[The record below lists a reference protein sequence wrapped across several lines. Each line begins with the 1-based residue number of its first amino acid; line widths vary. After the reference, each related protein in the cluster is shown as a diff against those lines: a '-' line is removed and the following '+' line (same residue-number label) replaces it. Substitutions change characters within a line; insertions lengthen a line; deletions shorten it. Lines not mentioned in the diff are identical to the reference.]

1 MSIRS
6 SVLSAVSA
14 ALLCL
19 LPHLAAS
26 ADTIDTIKKTST
38 ITIGYRADSAP
49 FSSQGADGKPTG
61 YSVALCLDIAKAIA
75 QTQGIKG
82 LKVLFQTVKATDRFE
97 ALRAGKIDILCEGTS
112 ETIQRME
119 TLDFT
124 LQTFVSGASLMVRA
138 DQQISGL
145 QDLAGKKIGVLKNT
159 TTADGLRGTL
169 KKGNIAAD
177 VAMFDDHDAGLAALE
192 EKAIDAYFADREL
205 LIGLQARAKTPEAL
219 LVAEEY
225 LTNEPYALA
234 IRQNDYRLKLI
245 ANLTLSR
252 LYRSRAILDRFHDA
266 FPGRKPSQLLT
277 ALYLLN
283 GLPE

>member
-1 MSIRS
+1 MTTWPA
-6 SVLSAVSA
+6 VLRVASA
-14 ALLCL
+14 AMIFLMPPLV
-19 LPHLAAS
+19 AA
-26 ADTIDTIKKTST
+26 ADTIDTIKKTGT

-61 YSVALCLDIAKAIA
+61 YSVALCMDIAKAVA

-82 LKVLFQTVKATDRFE
+82 LKIMFQTVTAADRFE
-97 ALRAGKIDILCEGTS
+97 TLKAGKIDILCEGTS

-124 LQTFVSGASLMVRA
+124 MQTFVSGASLMVRA
-138 DQQISGL
+138 DQRITGI
-145 QDLAGKKIGVLKNT
+145 QDLAGRKIGVLKNT

-169 KKGNIAAD
+169 KQGKIAAD
-177 VAMFDDHDAGLAALE
+177 VVVFDDHDAGLAALE
-192 EKAIDAYFADREL
+192 QKTIDAYFADREL
-205 LIGLQARAKTPEAL
+205 LIGMKARSKAPEAL

-252 LYRSRAILDRFHDA
+252 LYRSRAILDRFNNA
-266 FPGRKPSQLLT
+266 FPDRKPSQLLK
-277 ALYLLN
+277 ALYVLN